1 MAAYSQL
8 HDKEQY
14 CTLNTVCQQRSEN
27 CCEKFYSIKDLAQWL
42 DKLDGIVYAWYTG
55 GLRFRAPYGV
65 KKCCSL
71 TLSGAGV
78 WRLNLGGG
86 GGGEK
91 TPPPL

>member
-42 DKLDGIVYAWYTG
+42 DKLDGIVYAWLVYGRAQVQSTLRCQKVLLLNPIWGG
-55 GLRFRAPYGV
+55 GLE
-65 KKCCSL
+65 
-71 TLSGAGV
+71 T
-78 WRLNLGGG
+78 
-86 GGGEK
+86 
-91 TPPPL
+91 